1 MKKFVIILLLVLVIA
16 TPSYA
21 MNIVDKILYK
31 PVILRNNNG
40 VTVLV
45 NRLTGRVEYVM
56 SGMQYVPIPDVYK
69 NQFQAVYNAQEQPLR
84 KQNLV
89 PSGKSNL

>member
-1 MKKFVIILLLVLVIA
+1 MKKFIIVLLLVLMIA

-21 MNIVDKILYK
+21 MNIVDKIFYK
-31 PVILRNNNG
+31 PVVLRNNNG

-56 SGMQYVPIPDVYK
+56 SGTQYVPIPNAYK
-69 NQFQAVYNAQEQPLR
+69 DQFQAVYSAQEQSIR
-84 KQNLV
+84 K
-89 PSGKSNL
+89 